1 LSHSSKLTENV
12 FTICV
17 GMNQQ
22 HQHSDQ
28 WCENHLTYTCLKHNV
43 TACMWFWW
51 PFLNV
56 NCRVYHWHMYSL
68 TSRVHARRGIANDN

>member
-1 LSHSSKLTENV
+1 MLKTILSHSSKLTENV

-28 WCENHLTYTCLKHNV
+28 
-43 TACMWFWW
+43 
-51 PFLNV
+51 
-56 NCRVYHWHMYSL
+56 
-68 TSRVHARRGIANDN
+68 